1 MGATHVNVV
10 VRVPASSSRSREAQ
24 FPVDTGVMDSPVS
37 RPPPGTID
45 FKRRGQRVY
54 ERTDGSKVG
63 KDLTTGDVEFTNKIF
78 PGPIIIGDAQSE
90 PLLGVTALASVGVAV
105 NPQSQRLEA
114 VGSVRL
120 KRNTA
125 R

>member
-1 MGATHVNVV
+1 MGTTHVNVV
-10 VRVPASSSRSREAQ
+10 VRSPASPSRSWEVR
-24 FPVDTGVMDSPVS
+24 FPVDTGVMDSSVS
-37 RPPPGTID
+37 RPPLDTID
-45 FKRRGQRVY
+45 FKPKGRRVY

-63 KDLTTGDVEFTNKIF
+63 KELTTGEVEFTNEVF

-90 PLLGVTALASVGVAV
+90 PLLGVTNVASVGVAV
-105 NPQSQRLEA
+105 NPQSQRLET